1 MYTRNRWHGAAA
13 VTLGLAG
20 LLLLGAAAVI
30 LVEFLPDIQGAQGE
44 MMAGEAGLYVM
55 VVSGPFAVGGLL
67 ALLGA
72 WLLWR
77 GSPGGVELAL
87 LWVAG
92 AGLAGAIGVAADGN
106 ILWAVRMI
114 LVESADWSVSW
125 PDLNIVTASGGS
137 RRCGL
142 DNVTS
147 WIPVVA
153 AVGAVMVACFLLA
166 GRVATRRRDRPTKP

>member
-1 MYTRNRWHGAAA
+1 MDTRNRWHRAAA
-13 VTLGLAG
+13 VTLALAG
-20 LLLLGAAAVI
+20 LLMLGAAAVI
-30 LVEFLPDIQGAQGE
+30 LIEFLPDILGAQGE

-77 GSPGGVELAL
+77 GSPGGVELGL

-106 ILWAVRMI
+106 VLWAVRMI
-114 LVESADWSVSW
+114 VLESADWSVSW
-125 PDLNIVTASGGS
+125 PSLEIGTASGGF
-137 RRCGL
+137 RICGL
-142 DNVTS
+142 NNVTS
-147 WIPVVA
+147 WVPVVA
-153 AVGAVMVACFLLA
+153 VVGAVMVACFLLA
-166 GRVATRRRDRPTKP
+166 GRAPTQRRDPHARP

>member
-1 MYTRNRWHGAAA
+1 MDTRNRWHRAAA

-20 LLLLGAAAVI
+20 MLLLGSAAVI
-30 LVEFLPDIQGAQGE
+30 LIEYLPDLLGAQGE
-44 MMAGEAGLYVM
+44 HMAGEAGLYMM

-114 LVESADWSVSW
+114 LTESAAWSVSW
-125 PDLNIVTASGGS
+125 PDLNIVTAPGGS

-147 WIPVVA
+147 WVPVVA

-166 GRVATRRRDRPTKP
+166 GHLAAQRRDPHAGP

>member
-1 MYTRNRWHGAAA
+1 MDTRNRWHRAAA
-13 VTLGLAG
+13 VTLALAG
-20 LLLLGAAAVI
+20 LLMLGAAAAI
-30 LVEFLPDIQGAQGE
+30 LIEFLPDVQGAQGA
-44 MMAGEAGLYVM
+44 MMAVYVM

-87 LWVAG
+87 LWIAV
-92 AGLAGAIGVAADGN
+92 AGLAGAVGVAADGN

-114 LVESADWSVSW
+114 VIESADWSVSW

-147 WIPVVA
+147 WFPVVA

-166 GRVATRRRDRPTKP
+166 GHLAAQRRDPHARP

>member
-1 MYTRNRWHGAAA
+1 
-13 VTLGLAG
+13 
-20 LLLLGAAAVI
+20 
-30 LVEFLPDIQGAQGE
+30 

-55 VVSGPFAVGGLL
+55 TVSGSFAVGGLL

-77 GSPGGVELAL
+77 GSAAGVAVAL

-106 ILWAVRMI
+106 VLWAVRMI
-114 LVESADWSVSW
+114 VLESADWSISW
-125 PDLNIVTASGGS
+125 PSLEIGTGAGGS
-137 RRCGL
+137 RMCGL

-147 WIPVVA
+147 WVPVVA
-153 AVGAVMVACFLLA
+153 VVGAVMVACPLVAGHLA
-166 GRVATRRRDRPTKP
+166 TQRRDRPAGP